1 MTNVLAIP
9 QQQGGA
15 LAQSQGSGRM
25 AVADIIS
32 HVAMVQE
39 VMRAV
44 MKPDVHYGVIPGTDK
59 PTLLKQGAEV
69 LCMAFRVADT
79 YQVED
84 LSTAETVRYRVTCT
98 GAHQVTGLVLG
109 TGMGEAS
116 SGEEKYKWRKA
127 YKEEFEATPANLRRS
142 KNGYNKVKKETY
154 STLQVRTEPADLANT
169 ILKMANKRAKIAMTI
184 NVTAC
189 GDMFGQDLED
199 MDEALRD
206 HLTRHNPD
214 GAAATAKQ
222 GLPGYSDEDFA
233 GHMVVWTKVIK
244 AGKKDVAGVLATVS
258 TVAALTE
265 PQIEAIKNIPA
276 ELAKAAAP
284 GTSKAESSPADSK
297 KADSLPPMVYADVAD
312 ALTAATTKEELA
324 AAAALIPRVTDAA
337 FREELNGMHA
347 ELAGGITQ

>member
-1 MTNVLAIP
+1 MNALVKHEA
-9 QQQGGA
+9 GA
-15 LAQSQGSGRM
+15 LAHAQQAGRM

-44 MKPDVHYGVIPGTDK
+44 MKPDVHYGIIPGTDK
-59 PTLLKQGAEV
+59 PTLYKQGAEV

-84 LSTAETVRYRVTCT
+84 LSTADVVRYRVTCT
-98 GAHQVTGLVLG
+98 GAHQVNGIVLG

-127 YKEEFEATPANLRRS
+127 WDEEYNATPANLRRL
-142 KNGYNKVKKETY
+142 KAGKYK
-154 STLQVRTEPADLANT
+154 QVRTEPADLANT

-206 HLTRHNPD
+206 HLTRHGEERPAAEPARQAPPAWPGDKFAAQFERWKKAVEGGLKTND
-214 GAAATAKQ
+214 DILTLARSKGALSDAQEKAIRALKPA
-222 GLPGYSDEDFA
+222 PG
-233 GHMVVWTKVIK
+233 
-244 AGKKDVAGVLATVS
+244 
-258 TVAALTE
+258 E
-265 PQIEAIKNIPA
+265 PQEVDDPFVHDMN
-276 ELAKAAAP
+276 
-284 GTSKAESSPADSK
+284 
-297 KADSLPPMVYADVAD
+297 
-312 ALTAATTKEELA
+312 
-324 AAAALIPRVTDAA
+324 
-337 FREELNGMHA
+337 
-347 ELAGGITQ
+347 

>member
-1 MTNVLAIP
+1 MNSLVT
-9 QQQGGA
+9 QHGGA
-15 LAQSQGSGRM
+15 LAAQISGRM

-44 MKPDVHYGVIPGTDK
+44 MKPEVHYGVIPGTGDK
-59 PTLLKQGAEV
+59 PTLYKQGAEV
-69 LCMAFRVADT
+69 LCMAFRVADS

-84 LSTAETVRYRVTCT
+84 LSTAEVVRYRVTCT
-98 GAHQVTGLVLG
+98 GVHQVSGLVLG

-127 YKEEFEATPANLRRS
+127 WDEEFDATPANLRRIKS
-142 KNGYNKVKKETY
+142 GKYKTK
-154 STLQVRTEPADLANT
+154 QVRTEPADLANT

-206 HLTRHNPD
+206 HLTRHGAEAA
-214 GAAATAKQ
+214 GAAATAGAAGKAA
-222 GLPGYSDEDFA
+222 LPGQTDEEFA
-233 GHMVVWTKVIK
+233 KNMVVWTKVIK
-244 AGKKDVAGVLATVS
+244 LKKKDVAGVLATVATVS
-258 TVAALTE
+258 TLTE
-265 PQIEAIKNIPA
+265 AQIQAIRNIPV

-284 GTSKAESSPADSK
+284 AVHAD
-297 KADSLPPMVYADVAD
+297 DVSRRLTDAQNVD
-312 ALTAATTKEELA
+312 ALNE
-324 AAAALIPRVTDAA
+324 AAALIEAVADADIRKA
-337 FREELNGMHA
+337 LGA
-347 ELAGGITQ
+347 EYDARLADLTA

>member
-1 MTNVLAIP
+1 VNTVVALQP
-9 QQQGGA
+9 QHSA
-15 LAQSQGSGRM
+15 LAQTQAPGRM

-44 MKPDVHYGVIPGTDK
+44 MKPEVHYGVIPGTDK
-59 PTLLKQGAEV
+59 PTLYKQGAEV
-69 LCMAFRVADT
+69 LCMAFRVADS

-84 LSTAETVRYRVTCT
+84 LSTDEIVRYRVTCT
-98 GAHQVTGLVLG
+98 GVHQGTGLVLG

-127 YKEEFEATPANLRRS
+127 WDEEFDATPANMRRIKS
-142 KNGYNKVKKETY
+142 GKYKTK
-154 STLQVRTEPADLANT
+154 QVRTEPADLANT

-214 GAAATAKQ
+214 GAAAGANAKPP
-222 GLPGYSDEDFA
+222 LPGQSDEEFNKNMA
-233 GHMVVWTKVIK
+233 IWTKVIK
-244 AGKKDVAGVLATVS
+244 TGKKDVDGVLATVATVS
-258 TVAALTE
+258 TLTE
-265 PQIEAIKNIPA
+265 DQIKAIRNIPA
-276 ELAKAAAP
+276 ELAKAAAAVP
-284 GTSKAESSPADSK
+284 NYAQIADAIA
-297 KADSLPPMVYADVAD
+297 KADSDDALDVAGSLITEAAIPDELQRKELHSKYD
-312 ALTAATTKEELA
+312 A
-324 AAAALIPRVTDAA
+324 R
-337 FREELNGMHA
+337 RA
-347 ELAGGITQ
+347 EINA